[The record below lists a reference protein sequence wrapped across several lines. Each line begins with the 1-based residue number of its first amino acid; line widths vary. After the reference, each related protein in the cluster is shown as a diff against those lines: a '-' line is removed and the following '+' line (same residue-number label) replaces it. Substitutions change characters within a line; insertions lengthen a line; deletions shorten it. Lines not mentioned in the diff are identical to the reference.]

1 MTTFEQIQFRQYQP
15 SDNEQVRELH
25 QVALRATGAFA
36 ESGEWDND
44 LNDIEGTYVNNGGD
58 FIVGVLDSKIVAMG
72 AFRRISDTI
81 AELKRMRV
89 KPELQGMGIGRGILA
104 MLEDRVKEKGYAEI
118 QLDTTV
124 NQEAARHLYETSGYT
139 EVRRETKGWPLE
151 TIFYHKVLV
160 T

>member
-1 MTTFEQIQFRQYQP
+1 MTTFEQIDFRQYKP

-44 LNDIEGTYVNNGGD
+44 LNDIEAIYISNGGD
-58 FIVGVLDSKIVAMG
+58 FIVGVLDSEIVAMG
-72 AFRRISDTI
+72 AFKRMSDTI

-89 KPELQGMGIGRGILA
+89 RPELQGMGIGRGILA
-104 MLEDRVKEKGYAEI
+104 MLETSVKEKGYTEI
-118 QLDTTV
+118 ELDTTV

-139 EVRRETKGWPLE
+139 EVRRETEGWPLE
-151 TIFYHKVLV
+151 TIFYRKVLS
-160 T
+160 